1 MKARIM
7 VKKEKSESFRK
18 TIKKKQDKPLTKY
31 WSEKQF
37 IGKSIFDSKG
47 NDCGKIQTLC
57 IDPQTFT
64 ISGIMVKKGL
74 SKEYFISRTYFEP
87 ITNSSLTL
95 NSIPIKPNDKVVDVD
110 RKNMGKVISINLNSE
125 TNKIESLEIKSGF
138 KSKIIPADKI
148 VGVGE
153 KITIKT

>member
-1 MKARIM
+1 MCPRNFLGGFNEM
-7 VKKEKSESFRK
+7 EKENKLFS
-18 TIKKKQDKPLTKY
+18 KY
-31 WSEKQF
+31 WTPQQF
-37 IGKSIFDSKG
+37 IRKPVIDSKG

-64 ISGIMVKKGL
+64 ISGIMVKKRL

-87 ITNSSLTL
+87 ITDSSLTL

-125 TNKIESLEIKSGF
+125 TNKIESIKIKSGF